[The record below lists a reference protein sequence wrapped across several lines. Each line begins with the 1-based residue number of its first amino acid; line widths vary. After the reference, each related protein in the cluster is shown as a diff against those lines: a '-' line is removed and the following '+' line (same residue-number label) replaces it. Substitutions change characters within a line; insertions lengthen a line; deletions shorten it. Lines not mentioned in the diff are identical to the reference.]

1 MPREVATHQHIKHPV
16 SLSLLAHVL
25 AFLLVAAWIHA
36 SGEWSKRKRET
47 VWIEVD
53 PLPKKDR
60 HQNRIVQTQ
69 AAQKTKDAPENA
81 FLGKQNQRVD
91 RQTVSRTQMTQT
103 AQGKQL
109 QAKAQPIDK
118 ATPQEKS
125 RMGKGALSHLGLAI
139 LPQVKPGD
147 DANKENPNPPR
158 WQRHEGAVAQDY
170 VKGIQEADT
179 TALNTKEYIFW
190 GYFQRI
196 RERLDI
202 AWNRRLRTQLSKL
215 WKKGRTLASEA
226 DHTTRLLVTLDPAG
240 TITRVQVLED
250 SGTFDLDQAAIRA
263 FNDAGPFPN
272 PPQGIVDAKG
282 QIQIRWDFV
291 LKT

>member
-1 MPREVATHQHIKHPV
+1 V
-16 SLSLLAHVL
+16 SLSLVAHVL
-25 AFLLVAAWIHA
+25 LFLLVATWIQY
-36 SGEWSKRKRET
+36 SGEWFKKAPKT

-53 PLPKKDR
+53 PLPKKDAK
-60 HQNRIVQTQ
+60 QRIVQTQ
-69 AAQKTKDAPENA
+69 AGQKTKDAPEDA

-91 RQTVSRTQMTQT
+91 RQTVSRTQVTQA
-103 AQGKQL
+103 AQASKPQS
-109 QAKAQPIDK
+109 Q
-118 ATPQEKS
+118 TRPQEKTTS
-125 RMGKGALSHLGLAI
+125 EQKASAGKGALSHLGLAI
-139 LPQVKPGD
+139 LPKVKPGQD
-147 DANKENPNPPR
+147 TQKEDPNPPR
-158 WQRHEGAVAQDY
+158 WQRHDGTVAQDY
-170 VKGIQEADT
+170 VKGIQEGDT
-179 TALNTKEYIFW
+179 TALNTKEYVFW

-215 WKKGRTLASEA
+215 WKKGRTLASDA
-226 DHTTRLLVTLDPAG
+226 DHTTRLLVTLDPG
-240 TITRVQVLED
+240 GKITRVQILED
-250 SGTFDLDQAAIRA
+250 SGTVDLDQAAIRA